1 MISGAFSMGAPQF
14 CRGRRGGV
22 SGWSKYVGRVSERPL
37 LVISVVFGVGGLKRR
52 YFADFGRVFDGSAAI
67 LSGAPRRSVGGGH
80 VMRAWLN
87 RA

>member
-1 MISGAFSMGAPQF
+1 MSG
-14 CRGRRGGV
+14 C
-22 SGWSKYVGRVSERPL
+22 VGLVSERPL

-52 YFADFGRVFDGSAAI
+52 YFDDFGRIFDGSAAI